1 MFELKE
7 SLYSQKVRYQN
18 GKLFDLCRNLSV
30 KLVIQLAFFTKEVI
44 SLYFY
49 VRSCFCVKDHKDRI
63 ERMLKSG
70 SIQSTRDFRN
80 ILDRL

>member
-1 MFELKE
+1 ME
-7 SLYSQKVRYQN
+7 SFLTSV
-18 GKLFDLCRNLSV
+18 RNLSV
-30 KLVIQLAFFTKEVI
+30 KLVIQLAFFTREVI

-63 ERMLKSG
+63 ERTLKSG